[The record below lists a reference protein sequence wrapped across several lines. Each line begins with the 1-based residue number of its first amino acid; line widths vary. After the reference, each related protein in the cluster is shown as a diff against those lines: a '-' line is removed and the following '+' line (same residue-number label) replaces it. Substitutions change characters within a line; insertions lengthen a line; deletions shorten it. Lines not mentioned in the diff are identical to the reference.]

1 MCFVCFWL
9 LKYSL
14 YNFLSNKDIIDTW
27 LLSKGKKKTGFVY
40 SESQNCT
47 QVTAR
52 TNVNMYINDKT

>member
-1 MCFVCFWL
+1 MVV
-9 LKYSL
+9 KQ
-14 YNFLSNKDIIDTW
+14 KEE
-27 LLSKGKKKTGFVY
+27 KKTGFVY